1 MTPTPAVINVP
12 PTKAALA
19 AEVENILGRLRRGYI
34 SQLHAPSLPP
44 IEPEVWAANRRA
56 GWLACLQD
64 PAPEKAPPGPGAQLF
79 PSAADFDALD
89 QSVEIL
95 ARAMG
100 VRRFRHQDRLQIYRR
115 VEHDYPRLKVIGFA
129 HDLARRIGS
138 VPEPPLT
145 KLAKLLAVERTA
157 EAKKIAS
164 GLYLCLG
171 GNPRQL
177 GGNFQIPG
185 PSAKIDWEAC
195 KPWLLRLTS
204 PSFNQAMPSHGAMS
218 HLRYAQFAFRDVLC
232 QQQLWRASYGA
243 LMDATAQ
250 WLYGLHDPKID
261 EQLRGILHGPA
272 LRPEAMRSALRQ
284 LAARVRSRSYRER
297 QKDPPKFSPIP

>member
-138 VPEPPLT
+138 VPEPPS
-145 KLAKLLAVERTA
+145 R
-157 EAKKIAS
+157 S
-164 GLYLCLG
+164 W
-171 GNPRQL
+171 R
-177 GGNFQIPG
+177 
-185 PSAKIDWEAC
+185 
-195 KPWLLRLTS
+195 
-204 PSFNQAMPSHGAMS
+204 SFWQSN
-218 HLRYAQFAFRDVLC
+218 
-232 QQQLWRASYGA
+232 
-243 LMDATAQ
+243 
-250 WLYGLHDPKID
+250 
-261 EQLRGILHGPA
+261 A
-272 LRPEAMRSALRQ
+272 LRRQRKSRAASTSASVAIHDNSAATFRSPGR
-284 LAARVRSRSYRER
+284 ARRSTG
-297 QKDPPKFSPIP
+297 KPASPGCCV